1 MTTPYLTLGD
11 TLVITGVYRDANG
24 VALNLTTAGIT
35 VEAWLREPSKSEKL
49 PMTLTLGNQT
59 SSPGSFTAQYQTTE
73 AMSKGTYALT
83 ISYVQAGA
91 RQSTRPDKIEF
102 GL

>member
-1 MTTPYLTLGD
+1 MSTPYLTLGD

-35 VEAWLREPSKSEKL
+35 VEAWLREPSTTTKI
-49 PMTLTLGNQT
+49 PMTVTLGNQT

-73 AMSKGTYALT
+73 AMPKGAYALT
-83 ISYVQAGA
+83 VSYIQAGV
-91 RQSTRPDKIEF
+91 RKSTRPVKIEF